1 MILFIHSFN
10 VSFLIL
16 GVRFIKQ
23 CFFVLHWITQ
33 YHEGVSCI
41 IEYPNRPFTLQLPI
55 IHIYTIH
62 TGIHLLYSAYSWLI
76 NFILFVFL
84 AQHYSERQSPIFKRL
99 LEYS

>member
-1 MILFIHSFN
+1 M
-10 VSFLIL
+10 
-16 GVRFIKQ
+16 
-23 CFFVLHWITQ
+23 ITQ

-76 NFILFVFL
+76 NLILFVFL
-84 AQHYSERQSPIFKRL
+84 AEHYSERQSPIFKRL
-99 LEYS
+99 LEYN